1 MEYTNGSIESQKRYR
16 QQNPINKKYFCWKF
30 FDVIAFPSWHKANLK
45 GYHKI
50 QLTGTWKICKT
61 CPARIVERA
70 HVSIVSGIF
79 NPFGTVRSR

>member
-1 MEYTNGSIESQKRYR
+1 MEYTNGSIESQKKVSTA
-16 QQNPINKKYFCWKF
+16 ISNKQKYFCWKF

-50 QLTGTWKICKT
+50 QLTVTWKICKT

-79 NPFGTVRSR
+79 NPSGSVRSR